1 LAGTSTAM
9 EDGGC
14 APIRSSLTMG
24 ASIDDGLGYLSISL
38 IYRIFIDNANNHIG
52 FCAATSVFVQRW
64 GYCAQPRKW
73 RKCESPGARLRA
85 ARAGSTPI
93 GCSLRAFARE
103 AYPAQCKGCGNRPSF
118 RRQLAQHHR
127 DLTRSSHE
135 KFSPHRPGHVI
146 CRLSMVAHGAHTC
159 PWKEVANSLNLAPA
173 ASNASRQR
181 NIADAPRLNSSV
193 WIEVVSHE
201 LIAQQD
207 SFATP

>member
-73 RKCESPGARLRA
+73 RKCESAKVL
-85 ARAGSTPI
+85 
-93 GCSLRAFARE
+93 E
-103 AYPAQCKGCGNRPSF
+103 PACAQPA
-118 RRQLAQHHR
+118 LAQPPSAAPFAPSRVRLIQRSAKAAAIGRASGDNLHNTIATSPGVR
-127 DLTRSSHE
+127 TRSSRRTVRDMS
-135 KFSPHRPGHVI
+135 FVGCQWSPMARI
-146 CRLSMVAHGAHTC
+146 
-159 PWKEVANSLNLAPA
+159 LALGKR
-173 ASNASRQR
+173 SQ
-181 NIADAPRLNSSV
+181 IV
-193 WIEVVSHE
+193 
-201 LIAQQD
+201 
-207 SFATP
+207 